1 LEDSQLLA
9 YLDGEADP
17 EIVAHVAQCEAC
29 RRRAGELAQLQDRL
43 TAGLY
48 RHNCPST
55 TDLGEYQ
62 MGLLARAQAV
72 AISRHVEDC
81 PHCTR
86 ELAQLE
92 AYLADLAPD
101 AALGRMEQV
110 KILIAE
116 LVRGVQGLGQA
127 PAFAPAPVF
136 AGLRGEEEEPLVYQ
150 AEAYQIV
157 IEVAR
162 DGQQP
167 DRFALMALVTG
178 PEIDG
183 LEARLEGTGG
193 SAVTAPVDELGN
205 LYFSAVSPG
214 SYALYLSG
222 PLVEIEIP
230 GLKIGEA

>member
-1 LEDSQLLA
+1 
-9 YLDGEADP
+9 
-17 EIVAHVAQCEAC
+17 
-29 RRRAGELAQLQDRL
+29 
-43 TAGLY
+43 
-48 RHNCPST
+48 
-55 TDLGEYQ
+55 
-62 MGLLARAQAV
+62 M

-116 LVRGVQGLGQA
+116 LVRGVQGLGQT
-127 PAFAPAPVF
+127 PAFAPAPAF

-150 AEAYQIV
+150 AERYQIV

-167 DRFALMALVTG
+167 DRYALMALVTG

-193 SAVTAPVDELGN
+193 SAATAPVDELGN

-222 PLVEIEIP
+222 SQIEIEIP